1 MRHMFVA
8 AAFIL
13 VALVITFGTAS
24 VLQGI
29 ATARRDPGISPD
41 PTAVVADPVKTSP
54 AKLKASEQARQ
65 AILAARRAG

>member
-1 MRHMFVA
+1 MLVA

-29 ATARRDPGISPD
+29 ATARRDPGMTTPD
-41 PTAVVADPVKTSP
+41 PTVAEPAKTGP

-65 AILAARRAG
+65 AILAARRAS

>member
-1 MRHMFVA
+1 MLVA

-13 VALVITFGTAS
+13 VALAITFGTAS

-29 ATARRDPGISPD
+29 ATARREYRENPD
-41 PTAVVADPVKTSP
+41 PAVVAEPAKTTP
-54 AKLKASEQARQ
+54 AKLKPGEQARQ

>member
-1 MRHMFVA
+1 MFVA

-13 VALVITFGTAS
+13 VALIITFGTAS

-29 ATARRDPGISPD
+29 ATARRDVGTTTPAP
-41 PTAVVADPVKTSP
+41 VVAEPAKTTP

>member
-1 MRHMFVA
+1 MRHVFVA
-8 AAFIL
+8 TAFVL

-29 ATARRDPGISPD
+29 ATARRAPVAHPD
-41 PTAVVADPVKTSP
+41 PAVVAEPLKTTP
-54 AKLKASEQARQ
+54 AKARSEQARQ

>member
-1 MRHMFVA
+1 MRHLLVA
-8 AAFIL
+8 SAFIL

-41 PTAVVADPVKTSP
+41 PTAVVADPAKTSP